1 MLVESVADWLAL
13 RETMPSLRLA
23 LDTGHVLANEEGE
36 PARIARAMRP
46 HLGTVSIEDMKRG
59 VHEHR
64 WFGEGDMD
72 VPSVLQ
78 ALAETAF
85 DGLVCVELSRDSHR
99 ADVLVP
105 EAIRWLQRAEG
116 AASR

>member
-1 MLVESVADWLAL
+1 
-13 RETMPSLRLA
+13 
-23 LDTGHVLANEEGE
+23 
-36 PARIARAMRP
+36 
-46 HLGTVSIEDMKRG
+46 
-59 VHEHR
+59 
-64 WFGEGDMD
+64 MD